1 MKPSPRSRPLVLLA
15 LGIAASAC
23 VSADVGGPTT
33 SAVVVASPTT
43 VLETAT
49 TSTTTPF
56 TTTTTHPVFTLFGK
70 VVDASRRPVPGATI
84 TIGSAELTTGPDG
97 SFTFEA
103 TEPEPFR
110 VSKRGWTEAQV
121 PWETGSSFFVVT
133 IGPKKVRGLR
143 VGASAAGDDAHF
155 ERLLKLADDTAV
167 NALVF
172 DTKQEGG
179 TVLYDTTVGEAHDIG
194 AVDVWYDPTERL
206 AETHAH
212 GLYAITRIVVFED
225 AFRAKA
231 RPDEKLAGPWIDP
244 TAETAWDYNISLAI
258 EACELGFDEIQFDYV
273 RFPAGRT
280 AQGSGQLSLTETERV
295 GAIESFFAKARSA
308 LQPMGCSMSA
318 AIFAIV
324 VSVPNDQGLGQ
335 KPEELSGQ
343 LDVLSPMVYPS
354 HYSDGWLGFDDPN
367 DHPYAVTAD
376 AIDDA
381 LPRLRSGTRLRP
393 WLQAFWWTNSQIRAS
408 IQAAEDRDVGW
419 ILWNVRSNFDRAAL
433 PASDEVDD

>member
-1 MKPSPRSRPLVLLA
+1 MKLPPQSRVIVLLA
-15 LGIAASAC
+15 LGLAGSAC
-23 VSADVGGPTT
+23 VSSEVSGPTK
-33 SAVVVASPTT
+33 SVVVASSATVPETT
-43 VLETAT
+43 T
-49 TSTTTPF
+49 TSTTTPP
-56 TTTTTHPVFTLFGK
+56 TTTTRPIFTLFGK
-70 VVDASRRPVPGATI
+70 VVDTSRLPVPGATV
-84 TIGSAELTTGPDG
+84 TVGSAELTTGADG

-103 TEPEPFR
+103 TEPQPFS
-110 VSKRGWTEAQV
+110 VSKSGWTEAKV
-121 PWETGSSFFVVT
+121 PWEMGSSFFLVT
-133 IGPKKVRGLR
+133 IDPKKVRGLR
-143 VGASAAGDDAHF
+143 VGAGAAGDDIHF

-167 NALVF
+167 NAFVF

-206 AETHAH
+206 VETHAH

-231 RPDEKLAGPWIDP
+231 RPDEKLVGPWIDP
-244 TAETAWDYNISLAI
+244 TAETAWDYNIDLAI

-273 RFPAGRT
+273 RYPSGRT
-280 AQGSGQLSLTETERV
+280 AQVSGQLSLTEAERV
-295 GAIESFFAKARSA
+295 GAIEGFLAKARSV

-318 AIFAIV
+318 DIFAII
-324 VSVPNDQGLGQ
+324 VSVSNDQGLGQ

-343 LDVLSPMVYPS
+343 LDALSPMVYPS

-381 LPRLRSGTRLRP
+381 LPRLQPGTRLRP

-408 IQAAEDRDVGW
+408 IQAAEDRGVGW

-433 PASDEVDD
+433 PASDDVSD

>member
-1 MKPSPRSRPLVLLA
+1 MKSPRSRPLVLSA
-15 LGIAASAC
+15 LCIAASAC
-23 VSADVGGPTT
+23 VTADVGGPTT
-33 SAVVVASPTT
+33 SAVVIASPTT

-56 TTTTTHPVFTLFGK
+56 TTTTTRSVFTLFGK
-70 VVDASRRPVPGATI
+70 VVDASRLPVPGATI
-84 TIGSAELTTGPDG
+84 TIGSAELRTGTNG

-103 TEPEPFR
+103 TEPAPFL

-133 IGPKKVRGLR
+133 IGPKKGRGLR
-143 VGASAAGDDAHF
+143 VGAGAAADDAHF
-155 ERLLKLADDTAV
+155 EWLLKLADDTAV

-172 DTKQEGG
+172 DTKQAGG

-212 GLYAITRIVVFED
+212 GLYAITRIAVFED

-280 AQGSGQLSLTETERV
+280 AQRSGQLSLTETERV

-381 LPRLRSGTRLRP
+381 LPRLQSGTRLRP

-419 ILWNVRSNFDRAAL
+419 ILWNVQSNFDRAAL